1 MAAFLLGIRMIRTDL
16 LVTSPCFLLGLSQIL
31 TAAGVRIV
39 ATRTT
44 AEEEPCWL
52 ADVAVIDADA
62 AAGGDLDIVTDAA
75 RSMAVL
81 VLTNGLTANSE
92 EFFDAGA
99 AGVISKGEPG
109 FGIVRAV
116 QLAAAGSAGRAESPR
131 TTPQLT
137 GSKVHAGQPTLS
149 EREQQVLSQIAQG
162 RTHGQ
167 IATRLGI
174 SQHTVDT
181 YVKRIRVKLDVGNKA
196 ELTRAALLG
205 KFVTS
210 VEDGKAGGT
219 ATIPSSRVPSPVESH
234 LGRDGAPV
242 S

>member
-1 MAAFLLGIRMIRTDL
+1 MIRTDL
-16 LVTSPCFLLGLSQIL
+16 LVTSPCFLLGLSQVL

-39 ATRTT
+39 ATRTS
-44 AEEEPCWL
+44 AREEPCWL
-52 ADVAVIDADA
+52 ADVAVMDADA
-62 AAGGDLDIVTDAA
+62 VAGTDSHIVTDAA

-81 VLTNGLTANSE
+81 ILTNGPSINGK
-92 EFFDAGA
+92 DYIKAGA
-99 AGVISKGEPG
+99 TAVISKDEPG
-109 FGIVRAV
+109 SRIVRAV
-116 QLAAAGSAGRAESPR
+116 QLAAAGSAGPMALDQPSAAP
-131 TTPQLT
+131 T
-137 GSKVHAGQPTLS
+137 GNGVQPGQPTLS
-149 EREQQVLSQIAQG
+149 DREQQVLAQIAQG

-210 VEDGKAGGT
+210 AGDEETAGT
-219 ATIPSSRVPSPVESH
+219 TDIPIPRAMSPAASRS
-234 LGRDGAPV
+234 GREGASV

>member
-1 MAAFLLGIRMIRTDL
+1 M
-16 LVTSPCFLLGLSQIL
+16 TSPCFLLGLSQVL

-39 ATRTT
+39 ATRTS
-44 AEEEPCWL
+44 AREEPCWL

-62 AAGGDLDIVTDAA
+62 VTGTDARIVTDAA

-81 VLTNGLTANSE
+81 ILTNGPSIDGKDYIKEGATA
-92 EFFDAGA
+92 
-99 AGVISKGEPG
+99 VISKHEPG
-109 FGIVRAV
+109 SRIVRAV
-116 QLAAAGSAGRAESPR
+116 QLAAAGSAGPLASDQPG
-131 TTPQLT
+131 PGPT
-137 GSKVHAGQPTLS
+137 GNGVQPGQPTLS
-149 EREQQVLSQIAQG
+149 DREQQVLSQIAQG

-210 VEDGKAGGT
+210 TGDEQSAGT
-219 ATIPSSRVPSPVESH
+219 TMS
-234 LGRDGAPV
+234 V

>member
-1 MAAFLLGIRMIRTDL
+1 MIRTDL
-16 LVTSPCFLLGLSQIL
+16 LVTSPCFLLGLSQVL

-39 ATRTT
+39 ATRTS
-44 AEEEPCWL
+44 AREEPCWL
-52 ADVAVIDADA
+52 ADVAVMDADA
-62 AAGGDLDIVTDAA
+62 VAGTDSHIVTDAA

-81 VLTNGLTANSE
+81 ILTNGPSINGK
-92 EFFDAGA
+92 DYIKAGA
-99 AGVISKGEPG
+99 TAVISKDEPG
-109 FGIVRAV
+109 SRIVRAV
-116 QLAAAGSAGRAESPR
+116 QLAAAGSAGRIASTQPSAG
-131 TTPQLT
+131 LT
-137 GSKVHAGQPTLS
+137 GSGVQAGQPTLS
-149 EREQQVLSQIAQG
+149 DREQQVLTQIAQG

-210 VEDGKAGGT
+210 TGDEET
-219 ATIPSSRVPSPVESH
+219 ADSTTSH
-234 LGRDGAPV
+234 LGREGASV

>member
-1 MAAFLLGIRMIRTDL
+1 MLRTDL
-16 LVTSPCFLLGLSQIL
+16 LVTSPCFLLGLSQVL

-39 ATRTT
+39 ATRTS
-44 AEEEPCWL
+44 AREEPCWL

-62 AAGGDLDIVTDAA
+62 ATGTDLHIVTDAA

-81 VLTNGLTANSE
+81 VLTNGPSMNGNDYIKEGATA
-92 EFFDAGA
+92 
-99 AGVISKGEPG
+99 VISKHEPG
-109 FGIVRAV
+109 SRIVRAV
-116 QLAAAGSAGRAESPR
+116 QLAAAGLAGPMALDQPGEGP
-131 TTPQLT
+131 T
-137 GSKVHAGQPTLS
+137 GTGIQPGWPTLS
-149 EREQQVLSQIAQG
+149 DREQQVLSQIAQG

-205 KFVTS
+205 KFVTATGDEETAGSTDIPAPRATSPAASRSGREGAS
-210 VEDGKAGGT
+210 V
-219 ATIPSSRVPSPVESH
+219 S
-234 LGRDGAPV
+234 
-242 S
+242 